1 MMKVYYKVCRLRIYQ
16 IKFRQVVKLILFIYL
31 TVIWASNSYGQPKDY
46 VEQIDSLLNTKYP
59 RSFNGV
65 ILITQKGKTKYSRV
79 FGYSNFE
86 TKTPFTLNDNF
97 RIQSM
102 SKQITAAIVL
112 REVEKGKI
120 DLHVPIRKYL
130 PDFRQTWADTVT
142 VHHLLNNTAGIVNV
156 AKPLSF
162 RPGTDYY
169 YSNPGYGLLRPIVEK
184 VTGKTFIEVANSLF
198 KELEMANSYCYEID
212 KPNTGLI
219 NGYWVSKDSVK
230 LFDFKSLNYTP
241 ETWANFIPAGGMISN
256 AIDLNTWD
264 KKLHNGKILKPETYE
279 LMTNYEITA
288 QHDSFGKDKV
298 GYGYGVRISDKT
310 PVRYLGHSGKGIGFL
325 VFKFYIPAKDIN
337 VIILQNHYDVDSKL
351 HYYYESEIRE
361 IVTKSSLVK

>member
-1 MMKVYYKVCRLRIYQ
+1 MKQTLK
-16 IKFRQVVKLILFIYL
+16 YL
-31 TVIWASNSYGQPKDY
+31 PSLLLALLTSLDSFGQQNDY
-46 VEQIDSLLNTKYP
+46 TEKIDSLLQTTSP

-65 ILITQKGKTKYSRV
+65 ILVTRKGKTKYSKL

-86 TKTPFTLNDNF
+86 TKRPFTLKDNF

-102 SKQITAAIVL
+102 SKQITAVIVL

-130 PDFRQTWADTVT
+130 PDFKQTWADTVT
-142 VHHLLNNTAGIVNV
+142 VHHLLNNTAGIVDIT
-156 AKPLSF
+156 KPLSF
-162 RPGTDYY
+162 TPGTDYY
-169 YSNPGYGLLRPIVEK
+169 YSNPGYGLLRPIIERA
-184 VTGKTFIEVANSLF
+184 TGKTFIEVANSLF
-198 KELEMANSYCYEID
+198 KELEMHNSYCYEIN
-212 KPNTGLI
+212 KPNAGLI

-230 LFDFKSLNYTP
+230 LFDFKSLNHTP

-264 KKLHNGKILKPETYE
+264 KKLHHGKILKPETYK
-279 LMTNYEITA
+279 LMTNSEITA

-298 GYGYGVRISDKT
+298 GYGYGIRISNRS
-310 PVRYLGHSGKGIGFL
+310 PVRYLGHSGKGIGFIL
-325 VFKFYIPAKDIN
+325 FKFYIPEKDID

-351 HYYYESEIRE
+351 HYYFESKIRE
-361 IVTKSSLVK
+361 IVMNSSLVK